1 MPLRLKEADAQGF
14 NRLFAV
20 MVLKYISKSRMLL
33 HALFI
38 YIYIY
43 IHAAKHEWEPL
54 KLLAFHKF
62 QNTLENFTLTATFI
76 NELVLMFYFISK
88 QEPEAV
94 NNLALYITDYLMVN
108 MGPLQKNSSFWDFT
122 E

>member
-1 MPLRLKEADAQGF
+1 
-14 NRLFAV
+14 
-20 MVLKYISKSRMLL
+20 MLL

-38 YIYIY
+38 YIYVY

-54 KLLAFHKF
+54 KLLAFYKF

-76 NELVLMFYFISK
+76 DELALMFCFISK

-94 NNLALYITDYLMVN
+94 NNLALYIMDYLIVN
-108 MGPLQKNSSFWDFT
+108 IGPLQKNSSF
-122 E
+122 